1 MQVSS
6 FLDIWIFIAYTRW
19 TRRSTFLI
27 TEFVNG
33 WFRWADIA
41 TAQASLQNHLG
52 LLRVQTNAHCKAF
65 SSPFAFGDDK
75 RLLSLGKSIKFRR
88 KINVFESSK
97 LQIKAVATV
106 EPKSFV
112 RKGDGKRKTS
122 LENEQLAA
130 NSDTLPAQ
138 VESSGEDSM
147 ALDDKENLRRKR
159 ISNANKGNTPWN
171 KGRKHSPGKQY
182 LNT

>member
-1 MQVSS
+1 
-6 FLDIWIFIAYTRW
+6 L
-19 TRRSTFLI
+19 
-27 TEFVNG
+27 
-33 WFRWADIA
+33 
-41 TAQASLQNHLG
+41 
-52 LLRVQTNAHCKAF
+52 
-65 SSPFAFGDDK
+65 
-75 RLLSLGKSIKFRR
+75 
-88 KINVFESSK
+88 
-97 LQIKAVATV
+97 
-106 EPKSFV
+106 V